1 MGGRLA
7 STTTAPRLGE
17 ELPLILD
24 SAVIIS
30 PSRLCDAELEHP
42 EEITCENGEI
52 VYVDPRNNRWWCAEV
67 YM

>member
-1 MGGRLA
+1 MGGRSA

-17 ELPLILD
+17 EPPLILD
-24 SAVIIS
+24 CCDNL
-30 PSRLCDAELEHP
+30 SRLCDAELEHP

>member
-1 MGGRLA
+1 MGGRSV

-17 ELPLILD
+17 ELTLILRLYYFD
-24 SAVIIS
+24 NL
-30 PSRLCDAELEHP
+30 SRLCDAELEHP